1 MTVQCGRQMAVRLT
15 RKGFLFF
22 LEAAKP
28 LGDSFVA
35 ELKVLRDTALRFKD
49 LEGCEGKKAGTS
61 VFH

>member
-1 MTVQCGRQMAVRLT
+1 MAVRLT
-15 RKGFLFF
+15 RKGFVFF